1 MKDVRSIYKNYPSFI
16 YTVYSILRK
25 SGICSFVFFFR
36 IKKKSTVVARKF
48 ITRSLPRSQGQIFVQ
63 IGAVTSRSAALVSA
77 GIGGQGGNF
86 PSLLTLSGYIITFLL
101 LFLSCFFFLLT
112 TAMSVGGIRGLYP
125 SSFPKGS
132 LNYHTLLVKKR
143 RRPKTA

>member
-1 MKDVRSIYKNYPSFI
+1 MKDVRSIYKNYSSFI

-25 SGICSFVFFFR
+25 SGICSFVFFPD
-36 IKKKSTVVARKF
+36 KKKVDGRGAEVHYEKPATVSRPDICSNWCCDLSLGGAGVSWDRRSGRKF
-48 ITRSLPRSQGQIFVQ
+48 SLIADTVW
-63 IGAVTSRSAALVSA
+63 IYHY
-77 GIGGQGGNF
+77 F
-86 PSLLTLSGYIITFLL
+86 PPF
-101 LFLSCFFFLLT
+101 FFFLLT
-112 TAMSVGGIRGLYP
+112 TAMSVGGIRGLYS